1 MNFSNKLLIII
12 IFFFIILGCKKEN
25 TTANIHKTIDEH
37 KLEIDVN
44 YIKDIDT
51 SSVGILVRK
60 KNKTQEDKLLILK
73 NTAFCL
79 CYSKEEQ
86 FVLQV
91 NPDNY
96 NVIGDNTIQAYV
108 QNSDIETQLLIRNK
122 ELNKLVDNWHKKV
135 YRTKPKEEK
144 SDQKSFLI
152 IMKCL
157 DFYNSKE
164 LKDYIDSLRINKTI

>member
-1 MNFSNKLLIII
+1 MKFRFNLMLITVFSVIISS
-12 IFFFIILGCKKEN
+12 CKKDKEF
-25 TTANIHKTIDEH
+25 TIVPHSQYEQ
-37 KLEIDVN
+37 KPSVEVN

-51 SSVGILVRK
+51 SSAGILIRK

-79 CYSKEEQ
+79 CHNKEEQ
-86 FVLQV
+86 FILQT

-96 NVIGDNTIQAYV
+96 KVIGDNTIQAYV
-108 QNSDIETQLLIRNK
+108 QTSDIETELLIRN
-122 ELNKLVDNWHKKV
+122 EQLNKLVDKWHRKTYK
-135 YRTKPKEEK
+135 TKPKEEK

-157 DFYNSKE
+157 DFYNSDE
-164 LKDYIDSLRINKTI
+164 LKNYIDSLRINKAI

>member
-1 MNFSNKLLIII
+1 MNFSNKLLIVAM
-12 IFFFIILGCKKEN
+12 FFFMILACKKEN
-25 TTANIHKTIDEH
+25 TTTNIQKSVPAQKPDIDA
-37 KLEIDVN
+37 N

-73 NTAFCL
+73 NAAFCL
-79 CYSKEEQ
+79 CHSKEEQ
-86 FVLQV
+86 FVLQT

-96 NVIGDNTIQAYV
+96 NLIGDNTMQAYV
-108 QNSDIETQLLIRNK
+108 QNSDIETELLIRNK

-135 YRTKPKEEK
+135 YKSKPKEEK

-152 IMKCL
+152 MMKCL
-157 DFYNSKE
+157 DFYNSAE
-164 LKDYIDSLRINKTI
+164 LKNYIDSLRINKAV